1 MHVSVSAFPKL
12 NCEWL
17 IKTVIVHLV
26 IDGYSVITVLI
37 VELIR
42 AFRPDFKE
50 RSYLLD
56 TEPIPSRDFG

>member
-1 MHVSVSAFPKL
+1 MHVSESAFL
-12 NCEWL
+12 SLICEWL
-17 IKTVIVHLV
+17 IKTVIVYLV

-42 AFRPDFKE
+42 AFRPDFSE

-56 TEPIPSRDFG
+56 TEPIPLGDFG